1 MSDLMD
7 LWNTFLILLSVL
19 LLLDWLFYLPIFSSL
34 FASEDKEKF
43 VKASQGRCVLISGP
57 WLLAIFA
64 LGWGDGVVRWGA
76 CVFLWLLFRH
86 YFISRRW
93 STVRRGS
100 GAPGFMSHW
109 TLLWVTAIETARLL
123 DGSGWLVSQVLWAA
137 RIDFAVIMICAGT
150 YKAFVG
156 FLSGDGMD
164 YGRVN
169 PYWGYHWRF
178 LRKARPNDLLSR
190 GENFLASIVEIGG
203 GILMLLPYDPARL
216 IGAFLITVSFIYVSL
231 FIRLGR
237 LAWLMA
243 LLPAIFLPGLLSSA
257 MQSIPIIQLPAAG
270 LTVAALPFWIF
281 IAILPLIKIAQ
292 YLNLFWNKQ
301 LPGSLQK
308 ICDKIANTIPVIIWR
323 VFTPDLTNFF
333 VRVKGVR
340 AQEVVPVATE
350 EATYNYTCWQDSW
363 VKNRFLHVTESIA
376 LVSIFTTLKYFP
388 SRPDLFNEKLLRY
401 AASINASF
409 TEPCERF
416 DFEYIAIEKTPQSF
430 HHRHVLTYIV
440 DVVQNSV
447 TRESIDPEFDP
458 SKPARRSPIRESLGS
473 GTYLRK

>member
-1 MSDLMD
+1 MSDMID
-7 LWNTFLILLSVL
+7 FWNIFLLLLGSL

-34 FASEDKEKF
+34 FATEENNRF
-43 VKASQGRCVLISGP
+43 TKASQARCILISVP
-57 WLLAIFA
+57 WLLAIGLLAF
-64 LGWGDGVVRWGA
+64 GDGILRWAA

-86 YFISRRW
+86 YFILRRW

-109 TLLWVTAIETARLL
+109 TLLWVTMIETARLL

-137 RIDFAVIMICAGT
+137 RVDFAVIMICAGT

-169 PYWGYHWRF
+169 PYWGYHWRA
-178 LRKARPNDLLSR
+178 LMKGRPNDLLSR

-203 GILMLLPYDPARL
+203 GILMLIPYVPAQIL
-216 IGAFLITVSFIYVSL
+216 GGFLITISFIYVSL

-243 LLPAIFLPGLLSSA
+243 LLPAIFLPGLLLSA
-257 MQSIPIIQLPAAG
+257 AQSVPVIQLPPAG
-270 LTVAALPFWIF
+270 LILCALPFWIF
-281 IAILPLIKIAQ
+281 IALLPLVKISQ
-292 YLNLFWNKQ
+292 YLNLFANKR
-301 LPGSLQK
+301 LPDFLQK
-308 ICDKIANTIPVIIWR
+308 ISDKVANTLPVIIWR

-340 AQEVVPVATE
+340 DQEIVPLATE
-350 EATYNYTCWQDSW
+350 DVAYNYTNWHNSW
-363 VKNRFLHVTESIA
+363 IKNRFLHVTESIA

-388 SRPDLFNEKLLRY
+388 SRPDLFNEKILRY
-401 AASINASF
+401 SASLNASLRV
-409 TEPCERF
+409 PCDKF
-416 DFEYIAIEKTPQSF
+416 LYEYVAIEKTPSAF
-430 HHRHVLTYIV
+430 VHRHVLNYIV
-440 DVVQNSV
+440 DLSSCTVL
-447 TRESIDPEFDP
+447 RESIDPEFDP
-458 SKPARRSPIRESLGS
+458 SKPAKRSPIRESIASGS
-473 GTYLRK
+473 YLKK

>member
-1 MSDLMD
+1 
-7 LWNTFLILLSVL
+7 
-19 LLLDWLFYLPIFSSL
+19 
-34 FASEDKEKF
+34 
-43 VKASQGRCVLISGP
+43 
-57 WLLAIFA
+57 
-64 LGWGDGVVRWGA
+64 
-76 CVFLWLLFRH
+76 
-86 YFISRRW
+86 
-93 STVRRGS
+93 
-100 GAPGFMSHW
+100 
-109 TLLWVTAIETARLL
+109 
-123 DGSGWLVSQVLWAA
+123 
-137 RIDFAVIMICAGT
+137 
-150 YKAFVG
+150 
-156 FLSGDGMD
+156 MD